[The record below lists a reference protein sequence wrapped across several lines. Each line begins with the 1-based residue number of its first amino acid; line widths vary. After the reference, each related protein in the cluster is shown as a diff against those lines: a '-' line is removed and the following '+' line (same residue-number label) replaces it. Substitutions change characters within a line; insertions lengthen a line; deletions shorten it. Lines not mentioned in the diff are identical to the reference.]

1 MQNDEAGLP
10 HVLVVDDNPA
20 KLYVIAQI
28 LRAGGF
34 VVTEA
39 SCGADALT
47 LAEMQPDVIVLDVDL
62 PDIGGFEVCRRI
74 KAGAATSRIPVL
86 HISGKFIGGGD
97 KAGGL
102 EGGADGYLTEP
113 VEPRELRA
121 AVAAMLRIRKAEA
134 ALIRAN
140 QALRDDITERKRTE
154 EALRESEGRLRAIVE
169 TAVDGIIT
177 IDARGNVTSFNPAA
191 VCLFGYK
198 PEEVT

>member
-10 HVLVVDDNPA
+10 QVLVVDDNPA

-34 VVTEA
+34 AVTEA
-39 SCGADALT
+39 SCGADGLT

-121 AVAAMLRIRKAEA
+121 AVAAMLRSMASSPSTSGETSRRSIPPQCASSA
-134 ALIRAN
+134 
-140 QALRDDITERKRTE
+140 TSPKR
-154 EALRESEGRLRAIVE
+154 SP
-169 TAVDGIIT
+169 
-177 IDARGNVTSFNPAA
+177 ARTST
-191 VCLFGYK
+191 C
-198 PEEVT
+198 